1 MSGISENP
9 ITVDGIA
16 DVVNAATPASQA
28 LVLSRNSR
36 SPQGLRKYLYSALVG
51 SVAILTTLYQTG
63 TGLSL
68 FGPRFEATDYA
79 GRTKHVLSTTPLIDG
94 HNDLPYI
101 LRQELKNRIY
111 DPRFDFR
118 GHLLSHTDL
127 SKIRTGQLGGQ
138 FWSVYIECAAEG
150 VPQLEEPTVSFFFAF
165 LCKDRPTITPTETK
179 AWTWCVPNT
188 PRKCKAVWPFNSN
201 AY

>member
-1 MSGISENP
+1 MSGISEHPATGIN
-9 ITVDGIA
+9 VDGIA
-16 DVVNAATPASQA
+16 NINPAPASQA
-28 LVLSRNSR
+28 LVLRNSR
-36 SPQGLRKYLYSALVG
+36 PQGLRKYLYSCLVG
-51 SVAILTTLYQTG
+51 SVAIFTALYQTSS
-63 TGLSL
+63 GLSL

-79 GRTKHVLSTTPLIDG
+79 GRTKNVLSTTPLIDG

-138 FWSVYIECAAEG
+138 FWSVYMECAAEG
-150 VPQLEEPTVSFFFAF
+150 VPQLEEPTV
-165 LCKDRPTITPTETK
+165 CR
-179 AWTWCVPNT
+179 V
-188 PRKCKAVWPFNSN
+188 
-201 AY
+201 